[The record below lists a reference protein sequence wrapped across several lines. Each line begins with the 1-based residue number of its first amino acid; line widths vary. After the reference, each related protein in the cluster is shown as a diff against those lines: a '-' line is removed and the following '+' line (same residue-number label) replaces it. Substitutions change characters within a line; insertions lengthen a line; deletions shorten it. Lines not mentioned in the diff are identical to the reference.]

1 MKEENK
7 YVTILKV
14 LLFVSLVS
22 LLISAVVDLF
32 AMTLRYSGGGV
43 YIFDV
48 QQREIIHMVIFIV
61 FTLILSV
68 HVITYGLHLFSDGK
82 TRLPIMF
89 TFVISAISTVS
100 SLAFFVATIL
110 ILLFGDLMGSSYY
123 ATFLAMY
130 GTGFAISLLVT
141 LLHIGDF
148 ITFLREIR
156 TKSIADQ

>member
-68 HVITYGLHLFSDGK
+68 HV
-82 TRLPIMF
+82 
-89 TFVISAISTVS
+89 
-100 SLAFFVATIL
+100 
-110 ILLFGDLMGSSYY
+110 
-123 ATFLAMY
+123 
-130 GTGFAISLLVT
+130 
-141 LLHIGDF
+141 
-148 ITFLREIR
+148 
-156 TKSIADQ
+156 